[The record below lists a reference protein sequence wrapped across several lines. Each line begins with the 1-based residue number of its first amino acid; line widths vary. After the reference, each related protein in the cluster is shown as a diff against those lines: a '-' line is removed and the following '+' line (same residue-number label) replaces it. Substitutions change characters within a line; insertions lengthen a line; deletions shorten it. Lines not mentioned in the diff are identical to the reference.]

1 MAGIDY
7 SSLPMGANPET
18 DQIVGYTE
26 FGEPIRRARFGGA
39 EYSIEQVATG
49 KQGSAVK
56 EAIKHPLDTVG
67 AVASGVA
74 GAIWNGLQTPGRAAR
89 GETITNGDLT
99 DTLGLAAVGPV
110 GGTAPQG
117 ALRSGLSR
125 TETSQQILDMLKG
138 GKAADI
144 TDDMMSAADAQY
156 LYQNYDL
163 PMDAASRMQR
173 AEGMGFD
180 TGTDLYRGDRDL
192 QSYGRGAPGA
202 REGIGVSVSDSPEV
216 ASTYVPED
224 GGLSSLFGRS
234 SKPVEIDGQGNS
246 WRMIEPD
253 TSVTTPTNGK
263 TRPLDEILDPEQY
276 LSDEALQDY
285 QAGLPY
291 ARYTTDE
298 LSRAM
303 QGKGADR
310 VTFDG
315 IKDFGGSGRYMTDR
329 AKDPSRVSM
338 FSDPSQLRSRFAR
351 FDPRLKHLSNLSAG
365 VAGAGVFGSTE
376 DNKAQIRAWL
386 EGNQ

>member
-74 GAIWNGLQTPGRAAR
+74 GSIWNGLQTPGRAAR

-144 TDDMMSAADAQY
+144 TDDMLSAADAQY

-173 AEGMGFD
+173 AEGMGLTNDQFHATMSDFD
-180 TGTDLYRGDRDL
+180 AFRPSQTGL
-192 QSYGRGAPGA
+192 SGRGVYSGPDAGDIEDYASASHMTTDGLNVIPMVTPAQEKYA
-202 REGIGVSVSDSPEV
+202 RNIDWQNVTLADDSFPHNATVQETV
-216 ASTYVPED
+216 D
-224 GGLSSLFGRS
+224 GFKRAAD
-234 SKPVEIDGQGNS
+234 KMEGQG
-246 WRMIEPD
+246 
-253 TSVTTPTNGK
+253 
-263 TRPLDEILDPEQY
+263 Y
-276 LSDEALQDY
+276 
-285 QAGLPY
+285 AGVK
-291 ARYTTDE
+291 
-298 LSRAM
+298 S
-303 QGKGADR
+303 QGNEM
-310 VTFDG
+310 VTFNPAN
-315 IKDFGGSGRYMTDR
+315 I
-329 AKDPSRVSM
+329 
-338 FSDPSQLRSRFAR
+338 RSRFAR

>member
-74 GAIWNGLQTPGRAAR
+74 GSIWNGLQTPGRAAR

-144 TDDMMSAADAQY
+144 TDDMLSAADAQY

-173 AEGMGFD
+173 AQEMGFKIKSPQGGSAQGGMGASPQSNAASSSFRS
-180 TGTDLYRGDRDL
+180 TPLGD
-192 QSYGRGAPGA
+192 A
-202 REGIGVSVSDSPEV
+202 
-216 ASTYVPED
+216 
-224 GGLSSLFGRS
+224 SLFHATDTDVNAFQNSFLGSETAANVTDFDNGSFAKNLSTLGHWTSDKPLARDIGRS
-234 SKPVEIDGQGNS
+234 IDMPVVA
-246 WRMIEPD
+246 R
-253 TSVTTPTNGK
+253 GK
-263 TRPLDEILDPEQY
+263 FSNAKSLDSLNKKINR
-276 LSDEALQDY
+276 
-285 QAGLPY
+285 AGGV
-291 ARYTTDE
+291 E
-298 LSRAM
+298 ESR
-303 QGKGADR
+303 GK
-310 VTFDG
+310 FDG
-315 IKDFGGSGRYMTDR
+315 VRVGDEEFGGMSTVVY
-329 AKDPSRVSM
+329 DPANI
-338 FSDPSQLRSRFAR
+338 RSRFAR
-351 FDPRLKHLSNLSAG
+351 FDPRLKHLPNLSAG

>member
-74 GAIWNGLQTPGRAAR
+74 GSIWNGLQTPGRAAR

-138 GKAADI
+138 GKAADVKAQGLTGASGAANNSAMTHPI
-144 TDDMMSAADAQY
+144 FDKASRVASELRKTYGDSVEVSSHPSPYGNSAYLRVKVPAKGGGAYTETGFRLSDHSVGERRKGTDNFSTIIDDDSVTPESLLEKVRSELARGVVDAEALSAKMSAREAMESAESTAQMN
-156 LYQNYDL
+156 LWKSLDERAKS
-163 PMDAASRMQR
+163 DFAASQGPLAMSKQARPAVR
-173 AEGMGFD
+173 ARQYWEANAG
-180 TGTDLYRGDRDL
+180 
-192 QSYGRGAPGA
+192 
-202 REGIGVSVSDSPEV
+202 SD
-216 ASTYVPED
+216 A
-224 GGLSSLFGRS
+224 
-234 SKPVEIDGQGNS
+234 VE
-246 WRMIEPD
+246 
-253 TSVTTPTNGK
+253 
-263 TRPLDEILDPEQY
+263 
-276 LSDEALQDY
+276 
-285 QAGLPY
+285 
-291 ARYTTDE
+291 
-298 LSRAM
+298 
-303 QGKGADR
+303 
-310 VTFDG
+310 
-315 IKDFGGSGRYMTDR
+315 
-329 AKDPSRVSM
+329 
-338 FSDPSQLRSRFAR
+338 
-351 FDPRLKHLSNLSAG
+351 SA
-365 VAGAGVFGSTE
+365 
-376 DNKAQIRAWL
+376 KAQIRAWL
-386 EGNQ
+386 EGSK